1 MGRVLPIIVL
11 IALTVYCTVDVAQAR
26 TWEVRYMPK
35 WLWAVV
41 VIGVP
46 LVGPIAWLFFGR
58 PLARPP
64 RPNNPAPPARPPD
77 DDPDFLR
84 RL

>member
-11 IALTVYCTVDVAQAR
+11 IALTVYCTVEVAQAR
-26 TWEVRYMPK
+26 TLDVRYMPK

-41 VIGVP
+41 VIGIP
-46 LVGPIAWLFFGR
+46 LVGPLAWLLFGR
-58 PLARPP
+58 PLSRPQHPSGAARPT
-64 RPNNPAPPARPPD
+64 APPD
-77 DDPDFLR
+77 DNPDFLR